1 MCVHISHFTGQHTH
15 TVRAVPILM
24 MHILTSSLAQS
35 WAHGRSSLH
44 FFLLNKITNFRIFQ
58 KDQLTHQIIESV
70 GGKAHSRGFKLLQVI
85 LEDTLQ

>member
-24 MHILTSSLAQS
+24 MHILTLSVHIVGLPYI
-35 WAHGRSSLH
+35 
-44 FFLLNKITNFRIFQ
+44 FLLNKITNFRIFQ